1 MTRPVRIAAAAY
13 PFDWLDD
20 FDAYRA
26 KISAWVADAAD
37 CDLLVFPEYGA
48 MELASLGGRAVAADL
63 EASLHEVARHAPARD
78 ALHAEL
84 AAAHGVHILAAS
96 ARISRPACS
105 WATAARA
112 PRPVN
117 RATLYGP
124 QGRIGDQDKQVM
136 TRFEREDWNVTG
148 APGLRVFDTAIG
160 RLGVLICYDA
170 EFPLLGRAL
179 AEAGVEIILVP
190 SCTDTVAGY
199 NRVRI
204 GAMARAL
211 ESQCVVVQAPTVGN
225 ADWSPAIDENRG
237 AAGDLCAGG
246 RVLAG
251 KRRGGRGGD
260 GRARLGQGHGR
271 SGSGGAKPQ
280 GRAGAALP
288 ALGRECGAR
297 ADTLALPLHHKLG
310 PQPVQIVIDRGLI
323 APAVRPFQMFLH
335 GDETALPE
343 NVQMPACRGL
353 GDRQSLGDQRH
364 AHAEF
369 GRIRRPLTAKVLL
382 RPGQQAQDL
391 QPWRAG
397 HGADLC

>member
-1 MTRPVRIAAAAY
+1 
-13 PFDWLDD
+13 
-20 FDAYRA
+20 
-26 KISAWVADAAD
+26 
-37 CDLLVFPEYGA
+37 
-48 MELASLGGRAVAADL
+48 MELAALGGPAVAADL

-96 ARISRPACS
+96 APHFDGPHVNGA
-105 WATAARA
+105 
-112 PRPVN
+112 RPVN

-136 TRFEREDWNVTG
+136 TRFEREDWNVIG
-148 APGLRVFDTAIG
+148 AHGMRVFDTALG

-237 AAGDLCAGG
+237 AAAIYAPADGFWPESGVLAEGAMDAPGWVKAVVDLDLVAESRRNG
-246 RVLAG
+246 RVLPFRHWDESAA
-251 KRRGGRGGD
+251 RRV
-260 GRARLGQGHGR
+260 
-271 SGSGGAKPQ
+271 
-280 GRAGAALP
+280 
-288 ALGRECGAR
+288 
-297 ADTLALPLHHKLG
+297 T
-310 PQPVQIVIDRGLI
+310 
-323 APAVRPFQMFLH
+323 
-335 GDETALPE
+335 T
-343 NVQMPACRGL
+343 
-353 GDRQSLGDQRH
+353 
-364 AHAEF
+364 
-369 GRIRRPLTAKVLL
+369 
-382 RPGQQAQDL
+382 
-391 QPWRAG
+391 
-397 HGADLC
+397 